1 MRFTL
6 KIAARYLVAK
16 KTHSAV
22 NIISIISMC
31 GVVVTTAAL
40 VCVLSVFNGFASLI
54 SGKLSML
61 DPQIAV
67 TATEGK
73 AIAEADSVIA
83 RLQAIDGVEIAVPTV
98 EDHCL
103 ALFGDY
109 QMPVRVKGVPQGYDT
124 LTQITPAILEG
135 EFLLDDSVSRYGVLS
150 IGTALQLRC
159 RPGFIGQVRLFAP
172 QRRGTVNLANPMGAF
187 RADSVFVAGVYQIE
201 QSDYDRDLIFIPLD
215 MARFLF
221 DYDREATTIEVT
233 LKPGANEQQV
243 MTAIGS
249 QLGSGYEIKN
259 RLMQQA
265 ASFRMV
271 NIEKWV
277 TFLLLGFIMVIA
289 TFNVISTLSLLI
301 IEKDESIRT
310 FRHLGAT
317 DKQITGIFVAE
328 GWLISLTG
336 AVLGVSLGLLLCWL
350 QQTFGL
356 IELQGEALIVRAYPV
371 QIQLTD
377 VAIVFALVAAVG
389 LLTSL
394 VTSAIMRRRLPSN
407 EGYTS
412 I

>member
-1 MRFTL
+1 MRFSL

-54 SGKLSML
+54 GSKLSML
-61 DPQIAV
+61 DPQIAI

-73 AIAEADSVIA
+73 VIEHADSLISAVRGIEGVKP
-83 RLQAIDGVEIAVPTV
+83 AIPTV

-124 LTQITPAILEG
+124 LTNITPAILEG
-135 EFLLDDSVSRYGVLS
+135 EFMLDDSVSRYGVLS
-150 IGTALQLRC
+150 IGAALQLRA

-172 QRRGTVNLANPMGAF
+172 QRRGAVNIANPMGAF
-187 RADSVFVAGVYQIE
+187 RADSVFVAAVYQIE
-201 QSDYDRDLIFIPLD
+201 QSDYDRDLMFVPLD
-215 MARFLF
+215 MAQFLF
-221 DYDREATTIEVT
+221 DCDDEATTVEVT
-233 LKPGANEQQV
+233 LQPAADEQAV
-243 MTAIGS
+243 MQSLTAT
-249 QLGSGYEIKN
+249 LGDGYTVKN

-310 FRHLGAT
+310 FRYLGAT
-317 DKQITGIFVAE
+317 DKQISGIFVAE

-350 QQTFGL
+350 QQEFGL
-356 IELQGEALIVRAYPV
+356 IALQGNGDNLIVRTYPV
-371 QIQLTD
+371 EIQLAD

-394 VTSAIMRRRLPSN
+394 VTSAIMRRRLPS
-407 EGYTS
+407 S
-412 I
+412 RQ

>member
-135 EFLLDDSVSRYGVLS
+135 EFMLDDSVSRYGVLS

-243 MTAIGS
+243 MAAIGS

-317 DKQITGIFVAE
+317 DKQITGIFVTE

-394 VTSAIMRRRLPSN
+394 VTSAIMRRRLPFSRQ
-407 EGYTS
+407 
-412 I
+412 

>member
-1 MRFTL
+1 MRFSL

-54 SGKLSML
+54 GSKLSML
-61 DPQIAV
+61 DPQIAIS
-67 TATEGK
+67 ATEGK
-73 AIAEADSVIA
+73 VMEHADSLISVV
-83 RLQAIDGVEIAVPTV
+83 RGIDGVKIAIPTV

-124 LTQITPAILEG
+124 LTNITPAILEG
-135 EFLLDDSVSRYGVLS
+135 EFMLDDSVSRYGVLS
-150 IGTALQLRC
+150 IGAALQLRA

-172 QRRGTVNLANPMGAF
+172 QRRGAVNLANPMGAF
-187 RADSVFVAGVYQIE
+187 RADSVFVAAVYQIE
-201 QSDYDRDLIFIPLD
+201 QSDYDRDLMFVPLD
-215 MARFLF
+215 MAQFLF
-221 DYDREATTIEVT
+221 DCDDEATTVEVT
-233 LKPGANEQQV
+233 LQPAADEQAV
-243 MTAIGS
+243 MQAIAS
-249 QLGSGYEIKN
+249 TLGSGYIVKN

-310 FRHLGAT
+310 FRYLGAT
-317 DKQITGIFVAE
+317 DKQISGIFVAE

-350 QQTFGL
+350 QQEFGL
-356 IELQGEALIVRAYPV
+356 IALQGNGDNLIVRTYPV
-371 QIQLTD
+371 EIQLAD

-394 VTSAIMRRRLPSN
+394 VTSAIMRRRLPS
-407 EGYTS
+407 S
-412 I
+412 RQ

>member
-1 MRFTL
+1 MRFSL

-54 SGKLSML
+54 GSKLSML
-61 DPQIAV
+61 DPQIAIS
-67 TATEGK
+67 ATEGK
-73 AIAEADSVIA
+73 VIEHADSLISVV
-83 RLQAIDGVEIAVPTV
+83 RGIDGVKIAIPTV

-124 LTQITPAILEG
+124 LTNITPAILEG
-135 EFLLDDSVSRYGVLS
+135 EFMLDDSVSRYGVLS
-150 IGTALQLRC
+150 IGAALQLRA

-172 QRRGTVNLANPMGAF
+172 QRRGAVNLANPMGAF
-187 RADSVFVAGVYQIE
+187 RADSVFVAAVYQIE
-201 QSDYDRDLIFIPLD
+201 QSDYDRDLMFVPLD
-215 MARFLF
+215 MAQFLF
-221 DYDREATTIEVT
+221 DCDDEATTVEVT
-233 LKPGANEQQV
+233 LQPAADEQAV
-243 MTAIGS
+243 MQALAST
-249 QLGSGYEIKN
+249 LGSGYIVKN

-310 FRHLGAT
+310 FRYLGAT
-317 DKQITGIFVAE
+317 DKQISGIFVAE

-350 QQTFGL
+350 QQEFGL
-356 IELQGEALIVRAYPV
+356 IALQGNGDNLIVRTYPV
-371 QIQLTD
+371 EIQLAD

-394 VTSAIMRRRLPSN
+394 VTSAIMRRRLPS
-407 EGYTS
+407 S
-412 I
+412 RQ

>member
-1 MRFTL
+1 MRFSL

-54 SGKLSML
+54 GSKLSML
-61 DPQIAV
+61 DPQIAIS
-67 TATEGK
+67 ATEGK
-73 AIAEADSVIA
+73 VIEHADSLISVV
-83 RLQAIDGVEIAVPTV
+83 RGIDGVKIAIPTV

-124 LTQITPAILEG
+124 LTNITPAILEG
-135 EFLLDDSVSRYGVLS
+135 EFMLDDSVSRYGVLS
-150 IGTALQLRC
+150 IGAALQLRA

-172 QRRGTVNLANPMGAF
+172 QRRGAVNIANPMGAF
-187 RADSVFVAGVYQIE
+187 RADSVFVAAVYQIE
-201 QSDYDRDLIFIPLD
+201 QSDYDRDLMFVPLD
-215 MARFLF
+215 MAQFLF
-221 DYDREATTIEVT
+221 DCDDEATTVEVT
-233 LKPGANEQQV
+233 LQPVADEQAVMQALTATLGPGYIV
-243 MTAIGS
+243 
-249 QLGSGYEIKN
+249 KN

-310 FRHLGAT
+310 FRYLGAT
-317 DKQITGIFVAE
+317 DKQISGIFVAE

-350 QQTFGL
+350 QQEFGL
-356 IELQGEALIVRAYPV
+356 IALQGNGDNLIVRTYPV
-371 QIQLTD
+371 EIQFTD
-377 VAIVFALVAAVG
+377 VAIVFAIVAAVG

-394 VTSAIMRRRLPSN
+394 VTSAIMRRRLPS
-407 EGYTS
+407 S
-412 I
+412 RQ

>member
-1 MRFTL
+1 M
-6 KIAARYLVAK
+6 AK

-54 SGKLSML
+54 GGKLSML
-61 DPQIAV
+61 DPQIAI
-67 TATEGK
+67 TATQGK
-73 AIAEADSVIA
+73 VIEHADSVIGIVA
-83 RLQAIDGVEIAVPTV
+83 GIDGVKVAIPTV

-109 QMPVRVKGVPQGYDT
+109 QTPVRVKGVPQGYDS
-124 LTQITPAILEG
+124 LTSITPAILEG

-150 IGTALQLRC
+150 IGTALQLRA
-159 RPGFIGQVRLFAP
+159 RPGFIGQVRIFAP
-172 QRRGTVNLANPMGAF
+172 QRRGSVNLANPMGAF
-187 RADSVFVAGVYQIE
+187 RADSVFVAAVYQIE
-201 QSDYDRDLIFIPLD
+201 QSDYDRDLIFVPLD
-215 MARFLF
+215 MAQFLF
-221 DYDREATTIEVT
+221 DCQGEASTIEVT
-233 LKPGANEQQV
+233 LQPHANEQAV
-243 MTAIGS
+243 MTAITS
-249 QLGSGYEIKN
+249 ALGNGYTVKN

-277 TFLLLGFIMVIA
+277 TFLLLGFIMIIA

-310 FRHLGAT
+310 LRYLGAT
-317 DKQITGIFVAE
+317 NKQITSIFVAE

-350 QQTFGL
+350 QQEFGL
-356 IELQGEALIVRAYPV
+356 IALQGNGDNLIVRTYPV
-371 QIQLTD
+371 EIQLTD

-389 LLTSL
+389 LLTSI
-394 VTSAIMRRRLPSN
+394 VTSAIMRRRLPS
-407 EGYTS
+407 S
-412 I
+412 H

>member
-1 MRFTL
+1 MRFSL

-54 SGKLSML
+54 GSKLSML
-61 DPQIAV
+61 DPQIAIS
-67 TATEGK
+67 ATEGK
-73 AIAEADSVIA
+73 VIEHADSLISVV
-83 RLQAIDGVEIAVPTV
+83 RGIDGVKIAIPTV

-124 LTQITPAILEG
+124 LTNITHAILEG
-135 EFLLDDSVSRYGVLS
+135 EFMLDDSVSRYGVLS
-150 IGTALQLRC
+150 IGAALQLRA

-172 QRRGTVNLANPMGAF
+172 QRRGAVNLANPMGAF
-187 RADSVFVAGVYQIE
+187 RADSVFVAAVYQIE
-201 QSDYDRDLIFIPLD
+201 QSDYDRDLMFVPLD
-215 MARFLF
+215 MAQFLF
-221 DYDREATTIEVT
+221 DCDDEATTVEVT
-233 LKPGANEQQV
+233 LQPAADEQAVMQALASTLGPGYIV
-243 MTAIGS
+243 
-249 QLGSGYEIKN
+249 KN

-310 FRHLGAT
+310 FRYLGAT
-317 DKQITGIFVAE
+317 DKQISGIFVAE

-350 QQTFGL
+350 QQEFGL
-356 IELQGEALIVRAYPV
+356 IALQGNGDNLIVRTYPV
-371 QIQLTD
+371 EIQLAD

-389 LLTSL
+389 FLTSL
-394 VTSAIMRRRLPSN
+394 VTSAIMRRRLPS
-407 EGYTS
+407 S
-412 I
+412 RQ

>member
-1 MRFTL
+1 MRFSL

-54 SGKLSML
+54 GGKLSML
-61 DPQIAV
+61 DPQIAI

-73 AIAEADSVIA
+73 VIEHADSLISVV
-83 RLQAIDGVEIAVPTV
+83 RGIDGVKIAIPTV

-124 LTQITPAILEG
+124 LTNITPAILEG
-135 EFLLDDSVSRYGVLS
+135 EFMLDDSVSRYGVLS
-150 IGTALQLRC
+150 IGAALQLRA

-172 QRRGTVNLANPMGAF
+172 QRRGAVNIANPMGAF
-187 RADSVFVAGVYQIE
+187 RADSVFVAAVYQIE
-201 QSDYDRDLIFIPLD
+201 QSDYDRDLMFVPLD
-215 MARFLF
+215 MAQFLF
-221 DYDREATTIEVT
+221 DCDDEATTVEVT
-233 LKPGANEQQV
+233 LQPVADEQAVMQALTATLGPGYIV
-243 MTAIGS
+243 
-249 QLGSGYEIKN
+249 KN

-310 FRHLGAT
+310 FRYLGAT
-317 DKQITGIFVAE
+317 DKQISGIFVAE

-350 QQTFGL
+350 QQEFGL
-356 IELQGEALIVRAYPV
+356 IALQGNGDNLIVRTYPV
-371 QIQLTD
+371 EIQFTD
-377 VAIVFALVAAVG
+377 VAVVFALVAAVG

-394 VTSAIMRRRLPSN
+394 VTSAIMRRRLPS
-407 EGYTS
+407 S
-412 I
+412 RQ